1 MSPQTAAVA
10 TPDTPPKRM
19 TRARAARVTEA
30 SDIPTKALAKE
41 TTADK
46 PTVPTRGRP
55 RTKTVAAPTAAK
67 PKGRSKTGSVATTL
81 DISEP
86 KKQPAKRGR
95 KKVQEET
102 PESSD
107 DEMDIVTVRARPK
120 APKAPS
126 SLNMPK
132 NIIRPAVGTT
142 KKRVQAPKGKDN
154 NESGNVGNYDDD
166 DDDDDELAQLELPN
180 QRPGRPK
187 TIPTSRNCRPLVTES
202 SAKAPIRRRRK
213 ATAVVADDKSKVT
226 SKKIYISA
234 AALTASSVAAKAKTR
249 VTSAPRREVTFLDMA
264 AESDKENHP
273 IPSSTVAE
281 PHHKIQ
287 MGIKGKPIR
296 RTATTTG
303 ERKLTTDG
311 EKKEPL
317 SPKKATQIAKS
328 GSSASSTDSADD
340 NLGSPRPRIPCYKG
354 SPIKPSPRRPFD
366 SAIKKIDSVS
376 PVNKSMQSHSSTQGS
391 QSEKPLFCRSVTDAI
406 SSVSMILASPA
417 RKLPPSPFKESMRDS
432 PRRAHL
438 QPTASISRPEGLD
451 PREISPLKSTP
462 KKGKL
467 SASIF
472 QSPFNPTTTP
482 SRTKSMLLR
491 SPAKRPPSPIKPVVS
506 DRPESPASETASE
519 LRREDAF
526 LHPAKQPLSSEV
538 ERESTTG
545 SVNEQVKA
553 ESKSEDIFIDGLID
567 LDLSVLDAVLSTGEN
582 GGESCQP
589 EVDEGSSDEDTMKP
603 PAQKMEDPFIITD
616 ITSMPP
622 SPVGRYEIINP
633 DASVSSLRSYQCIPP
648 AAPSPPAFT
657 AKSHVQFAFRDDT
670 VEESEDEL
678 MTDTSPIRFNI
689 AQSRRETL
697 FCNATLSA
705 IADNDEDPEEKLGF
719 TPLAE
724 KLRQWDSISPVKRR
738 SSRVQGRGIFSPLKQ
753 NEPIA
758 NRQQDIATDIE
769 MKDEAHLLTTSRT
782 SAPSFFEDAMSM
794 QHHESMEAAIPS
806 SGSDDKTAIEPGDSK
821 MDELNI
827 HEKWTPE
834 LYEDI
839 EGDGETYENAAPTES
854 TVPIGL
860 HYLGEN
866 ESQNESA
873 EKENSI
879 LLPMSV
885 TPVRSRVYPR
895 MTHTVSK
902 VPLRPDGDGFV
913 LKVPR
918 KRSRSLS
925 SPRKTSNA
933 HLGTG
938 RSLPTISPR
947 KREAPMKPFS
957 DDIVECEPEPE
968 LPDKTPTKY
977 STTTWPQAAV
987 NHPKKSPSK
996 PKSNKERVLRGAVVF
1011 ADVHTAE
1018 GADASGIF
1026 VELLTQMGAR
1036 CVKSW
1041 SWNPRASLSPV
1052 EGVDPK
1058 EGKVGITHVV
1068 FKDGGVRTL
1077 EKVREANGLVKCVG
1091 VSWVLDC
1098 ERKSKWLDESNY
1110 GVDVSLV
1117 PRGGQ
1122 KRRKSMEPRVLSNMN
1137 GSIIKLDSSTS
1148 SNSGRCSV
1156 TDRET
1161 FQELM
1166 GFSPTAESSRRDSME
1181 WGRVPST
1188 PQPEKRNHLSN
1199 PTNLPWPTG
1208 CSPNPMAESPTTP
1221 EFNYAFDFDGA
1232 SALSPITP
1240 FHPSQGTKLTQQ
1252 TCPPKQLRQGLFD
1265 DKGRDDD
1272 QMSEGLK
1279 LRLEAARRKSL
1290 VWKPKVGSPLGR
1302 ARANF

>member
-1 MSPQTAAVA
+1 MTPQTAAVA

-19 TRARAARVTEA
+19 TRARVARITEA

-41 TTADK
+41 TAADK

-55 RTKTVAAPTAAK
+55 RTKTVSAPTAAK
-67 PKGRSKTGSVATTL
+67 QKGRSKTGSVAASL
-81 DISEP
+81 DTSEP

-126 SLNMPK
+126 SSNMPT
-132 NIIRPAVGTT
+132 NVIRPAVVTT
-142 KKRVQAPKGKDN
+142 KKTVPAGKDN
-154 NESGNVGNYDDD
+154 NESENVGNDDD
-166 DDDDDELAQLELPN
+166 DNDDDDELAQLELPN

-187 TIPTSRNCRPLVTES
+187 TLPTSKNCRPLVTES
-202 SAKAPIRRRRK
+202 SAKGPIRRPRK
-213 ATAVVADDKSKVT
+213 ATAVVADDKGKVT

-249 VTSAPRREVTFLDMA
+249 GTSAPRKEVSFLDLAA

-281 PHHKIQ
+281 LHHKIQ

-311 EKKEPL
+311 KKNEPL

-328 GSSASSTDSADD
+328 GSSASSTDSTDD

-354 SPIKPSPRRPFD
+354 SPTKQSPRRPFD
-366 SAIKKIDSVS
+366 SAVKKIDFVS
-376 PVNKSMQSHSSTQGS
+376 PVNKSMLGHSLTQAS

-417 RKLPPSPFKESMRDS
+417 RKLPPSPLKESMRDS
-432 PRRAHL
+432 PRRAHS
-438 QPTASISRPEGLD
+438 QPTASISRPEGPD
-451 PREISPLKSTP
+451 PRENSPLKSTP

-482 SRTKSMLLR
+482 FRTKSILLQ
-491 SPAKRPPSPIKPVVS
+491 SPAKRPPSPIKPVARG
-506 DRPESPASETASE
+506 RPESPASGTASE

-526 LHPAKQPLSSEV
+526 LHPAKQPLSSEI

-545 SVNEQVKA
+545 AVNEQQVKA
-553 ESKSEDIFIDGLID
+553 EPKSDDIIIDGLIN
-567 LDLSVLDAVLSTGEN
+567 LDLSVLDAVLPTGEN

-589 EVDEGSSDEDTMKP
+589 VVDEGSGDEDTMKP
-603 PAQKMEDPFIITD
+603 PAQEMEDPFIITD

-622 SPVGRYEIINP
+622 SPVGKYEIINP

-657 AKSHVQFAFRDDT
+657 AKSHVQFVYRDDT
-670 VEESEDEL
+670 AEESEDEL
-678 MTDTSPIRFNI
+678 MTDTSPLKFNI
-689 AQSRRETL
+689 AQSRRGTL

-724 KLRQWDSISPVKRR
+724 KLRQWNSISPVKRR

-758 NRQQDIATDIE
+758 NRQQDIATDIA
-769 MKDEAHLLTTSRT
+769 MKHEAHLLTTSST

-794 QHHESMEAAIPS
+794 KRHESMEAPIPS
-806 SGSDDKTAIEPGDSK
+806 SGLDDETAIEPGDTK

-834 LYEDI
+834 PDEDI
-839 EGDGETYENAAPTES
+839 EDDGETYENAAPSES
-854 TVPIGL
+854 TVPIDL

-866 ESQNESA
+866 ESQRELA

-895 MTHTVSK
+895 TIHTVSK
-902 VPLRPDGDGFV
+902 VPLRPDGDGSV

-925 SPRKTSNA
+925 SPRKTFNT

-938 RSLPTISPR
+938 KSLPTISPR
-947 KREAPMKPFS
+947 KRQAALKPFS

-968 LPDKTPTKY
+968 LPDETPTKY

-987 NHPKKSPSK
+987 NHPKKSPSN
-996 PKSNKERVLRGAVVF
+996 PKSKKERVLRGAVVF

-1181 WGRVPST
+1181 WRRVPST
-1188 PQPEKRNHLSN
+1188 PQPEKRNHFAIQPK
-1199 PTNLPWPTG
+1199 PTNLP
-1208 CSPNPMAESPTTP
+1208 PNPMAESPTTP

-1302 ARANF
+1302 AGVNF